1 VVGNLLQT
9 AAKFTPKG
17 GTATVSVESRGDA
30 QAAVRICDTGVGI
43 GADILPH
50 LFEPFTQADRTL
62 DRSKG
67 GLGLG
72 LALVKG
78 LVEMHDGRVAAR
90 SEGPGKGAEFEV
102 VLPTASG
109 VVAVYPPIEPAPS
122 QPRRVLVIEDNR
134 DAADSLCEVLDLL
147 NHSAMVAY
155 SGDEGLEK
163 ARAHKPDVVLCDI
176 GLPGMD
182 GHQVARAIRADAT
195 LSATTLVA
203 LTGYAAP
210 EDLARSKKAG
220 FDYHLAKPPSIE
232 AIEQVLGEAK
242 RRHPQVEE

>member
-1 VVGNLLQT
+1 
-9 AAKFTPKG
+9 
-17 GTATVSVESRGDA
+17 
-30 QAAVRICDTGVGI
+30 
-43 GADILPH
+43 
-50 LFEPFTQADRTL
+50 
-62 DRSKG
+62 
-67 GLGLG
+67 

-109 VVAVYPPIEPAPS
+109 VAAVYPPIEPAPT

-155 SGDEGLEK
+155 SGDDGLEK

-210 EDLARSKKAG
+210 EDLARSKESG

-232 AIEQVLGEAK
+232 AIEQVLAEAK
-242 RRHPQVEE
+242 RRHPAGGRVEEATDEMDSKKKQNEANQRNDHSQR